1 MFCQNPRC
9 RRLCFDYV
17 SLNFVGSN
25 SFASFKEC
33 DFCYYNVMVDLP
45 NIEPFRQ
52 RFNEIESI
60 LSDPEIF
67 KNQELSKKYSKEHGK
82 LKEILDIYEKINNC
96 VKEISESRELLND
109 SEFADAAKEEIEN
122 LELEIPK
129 LHQSLLIS
137 MLPDDPDAGR
147 NTIVEIRAGT
157 GGDEAS
163 LFASDLFR
171 MYSRL
176 AEQKSWSLEC
186 LSQSI
191 SETGGFKEIVFL
203 IKGEDAWSKLKFESG
218 VHRVQRVPITEAS
231 GRIHTST
238 ATVAV
243 LPEARDVEIHID
255 PNDIEIS
262 VCRASGPGGQG
273 VNTTDSAVQ
282 ILHKPSGL
290 NVYCADERSQ
300 LKNKNKAMTVLK
312 ARLLDLKQ
320 KEEKQKYAQNR
331 KEQVGTGDR
340 SERIRTYNFPQSRL
354 TDHRINFTTHAL
366 NEILFGE
373 LNELLDA
380 LEKEDQKIKLEAIIS
395 NND

>member
-1 MFCQNPRC
+1 M
-9 RRLCFDYV
+9 L
-17 SLNFVGSN
+17 
-25 SFASFKEC
+25 
-33 DFCYYNVMVDLP
+33 VDLP

-137 MLPDDPDAGR
+137 MLPDDPIRR
-147 NTIVEIRAGT
+147 NTIVEIRGT

-163 LFASDLFR
+163 LFASDL
-171 MYSRL
+171 L
-176 AEQKSWSLEC
+176 GCIQVAEQKSWSLEC

-312 ARLLDLKQ
+312 ARSL
-320 KEEKQKYAQNR
+320 
-331 KEQVGTGDR
+331 
-340 SERIRTYNFPQSRL
+340 I
-354 TDHRINFTTHAL
+354 
-366 NEILFGE
+366 
-373 LNELLDA
+373 
-380 LEKEDQKIKLEAIIS
+380 
-395 NND
+395 

>member
-1 MFCQNPRC
+1 
-9 RRLCFDYV
+9 
-17 SLNFVGSN
+17 
-25 SFASFKEC
+25 
-33 DFCYYNVMVDLP
+33 MVDLP
-45 NIEPFRQ
+45 NIEPFQQ

-82 LKEILDIYEKINNC
+82 LKEILDTYEKINNC

-255 PNDIEIS
+255 PNDIDIS